1 MATVQRSLDPDQ
13 LRAFVSVAD
22 SGGFTAAARL
32 LNRTQ
37 SAVSMQIRRLEDAT
51 GSELFDRGGR
61 RVRITRDGEAF
72 LAYARRLILLNDE
85 ALAAVRRERVE
96 GAVRLGCM
104 DDYATR
110 VLPPILA
117 QFAADH
123 PAVSV
128 EVHTGLTA
136 HMLKQL
142 GQRFDL
148 VLAMH
153 AAGTGRG
160 QLVRRERPVWAAS
173 RHHAIG
179 DPVPL
184 ALSLDGCMFREW
196 AIAAMDAAGR
206 KWRLAYMSPSH
217 AAVEAAVAAGLA
229 VSVFKAGTVARGL
242 RVLRPRDGFRRLP
255 IVDIVLHRAPDL
267 RNRAAARLADML
279 GDTLRDGSA

>member
-1 MATVQRSLDPDQ
+1 MTAALRSLDPDQ
-13 LRAFVSVAD
+13 LRAFVSVVD

-37 SAVSMQIRRLEDAT
+37 SAVSMQIRRLEETT
-51 GSELFDRGGR
+51 GSPLFDRGGR

-85 ALAAVRRERVE
+85 ALNAVKRGRVE

-142 GQRFDL
+142 GPRFDL

-153 AAGTGRG
+153 PAGTGRG

-173 RHHAIG
+173 RRHTIA

-184 ALSLDGCMFREW
+184 ALYPDGCLFREW
-196 AIAAMDAAGR
+196 ALAALDASGR
-206 KWRLAYMSPSH
+206 AWRLAFMSPSLG
-217 AAVEAAVAAGLA
+217 AVEAAVAAGLA
-229 VSVFKAGTVARGL
+229 VSVFKAGAMARAL
-242 RVLRPRDGFRRLP
+242 RVLSPRDGFRRLP
-255 IVDIVLHRAPDL
+255 MVDIVLHRAPDI
-267 RNRAAARLADML
+267 RNRAAARLAEML
-279 GDTLRDGSA
+279 GDALRDGSA